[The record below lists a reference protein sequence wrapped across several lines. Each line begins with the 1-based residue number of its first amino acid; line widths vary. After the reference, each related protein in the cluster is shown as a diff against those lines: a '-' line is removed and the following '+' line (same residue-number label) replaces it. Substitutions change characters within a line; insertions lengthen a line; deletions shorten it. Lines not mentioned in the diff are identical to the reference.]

1 MNGGGR
7 DVRSRI
13 IRGLIVVIIGIV
25 IWYSPVPTGVKQEA
39 WKLLAIFVATIA
51 GLILG
56 PLPMGAVVIIGVMT
70 TAVTGVLGIG
80 QVLSGFANNTVW
92 LIAAAFLLGRG
103 FLITGL
109 GRRISYVFIRAFGRR
124 TLGLAYA
131 IAASDLVIAPAI
143 PSNTARCGG
152 ILYPIVRGLT
162 HTFGSEPG
170 LTARKLGAFLMF
182 TELQVTVITSAM
194 FMTSGAMNPLLV
206 ELARKTANV
215 QLTWISWA
223 YAAIVPG
230 ILSLI
235 IVPFVLYKIYPPEI
249 KKTPEAAEM
258 ARAELGKM
266 GPMKRNE
273 QMMFAIF
280 LLVLGLWGTSELHR
294 IDATVVALM
303 GVSAMLLTGVLRWDD
318 VLAEKGS
325 WDALIWFGGL
335 VMMASGLNA
344 LGFMKWIASAVGSSL
359 VGWSW
364 LSALI
369 ALMLIYFYIHYA
381 FASNTAHVTALFP
394 AFLTVAIAANVP
406 PYLVTLILGFFS
418 ALNGGITHYG
428 TGPCPIYFNAGYIPL
443 VTWLKLGFIVSVI
456 NIIIWFG
463 VGFPW
468 WKIIGLW

>member
-1 MNGGGR
+1 MNGGQPDMG
-7 DVRSRI
+7 SRI
-13 IRGLIVVIIGIV
+13 KRGLIVVIIGII
-25 IWYSPVPTGVKQEA
+25 IWYSPVPIGVKKEA
-39 WKLLAIFVATIA
+39 WNLLAIFVATIL

-70 TAVTGVLGIG
+70 TALTGIMGIG

-92 LIAAAFLLGRG
+92 LIVAAFLLGRG

-109 GRRISYVFIRAFGRR
+109 GRRIAFVFICAFGRK

-170 LTARKLGAFLMF
+170 PTARKLGSFLMI
-182 TELQVTVITSAM
+182 TELQATVITSAM

-206 ELARKTANV
+206 ELAKKTAGIH
-215 QLTWISWA
+215 LTWISWA

-230 ILSLI
+230 ILSLFV
-235 IVPFVLYKIYPPEI
+235 VPLILYKIYPPAI
-249 KKTPEAAEM
+249 KETPEAAEM
-258 ARAELGKM
+258 ARAELRKM
-266 GPMKRNE
+266 GPMKPSE
-273 QMMFAIF
+273 KIMFVIF
-280 LLVLGLWGTSELHR
+280 LLILGLWGTSELHH

-303 GVSAMLLTGVLRWDD
+303 GVASMLVTGVLRWDD

-335 VMMASGLNA
+335 VMMASGLNT
-344 LGFMKWIASAVGSSL
+344 LGFMKWIASTVGSSL
-359 VGWSW
+359 VGWNW

-369 ALMLIYFYIHYA
+369 ALMLIYFYVHYG

-428 TGPCPIYFNAGYIPL
+428 TGPCPIYFNAGYVPL
-443 VTWLKLGFIVSVI
+443 ITWWKLGFIVSLI

-468 WKIIGLW
+468 WKVIGLW